1 MIYYRFNNLP
11 AMACKPPAKNPPEM
25 APVMAA
31 KAAPAGK
38 EIICRLV
45 VLLPSFRVVVV
56 VVVLVVLDDNEL
68 DGNSGLLE
76 EG

>member
-1 MIYYRFNNLP
+1 
-11 AMACKPPAKNPPEM
+11 MACKPPAKNPPEM

-56 VVVLVVLDDNEL
+56 VVVLDDNEL